1 MRRWNRG
8 IRSSTVSTACA
19 SMALEEG
26 DQAPVSMAFWKD
38 NQKVTKKLKREVVT
52 VRVAKT
58 CGLDSPFPTEDSAS

>member
-38 NQKVTKKLKREVVT
+38 NQKVTKKLKREEA
-52 VRVAKT
+52 RVAKT